1 MIFISNRFYISKEL
15 TAMSD
20 ARLKNDI
27 IIKFFS
33 RFTFHES
40 LLEIKSGISNT
51 FVIGDVEIPQIP
63 KGCEY
68 TLLVNEKG
76 VAIVGKDYSSL
87 MRGYFSMLM
96 KIERE
101 IGKKEL
107 FIDSACENKSYN
119 IKNRMIHLCVF
130 PENSLLEIKK
140 YIRLFAILQY
150 THVIIEFWGMLKYDT
165 LPSLAWENAFTK
177 DDVRGI
183 VSEAKALGLEPIPM
197 FNSLAHASQ
206 SRSMSGKHTILD
218 NDLSLYHLFTPDG
231 WAWDLENED
240 VWALLKKIRYELYE
254 AFDGCEYFHLGFD
267 ESHAHNQNPY
277 LKERLPY
284 YMSRLTK
291 EVQGE
296 GKRPMIW
303 MDMLLPPD
311 AFSNMVGNCH
321 SIKPKDDCVKIINN
335 LAENTVFVDWEY
347 SVKKAPISSVVYF
360 KDFGIDI
367 MGASWFDVENASAHI
382 DTISS
387 HKLFG
392 YMHTTWH
399 TISSDLPNIISIAS
413 KLDASLPIWRN
424 ESNNQLILS
433 ALLRA
438 VTIEKVDYNSCGWI
452 KNQIS

>member
-1 MIFISNRFYISKEL
+1 MDISNRFYINKEV
-15 TAMSD
+15 TAVAD
-20 ARLKNDI
+20 ARFKNDI
-27 IIKFFS
+27 LLKLFN
-33 RFTFHES
+33 RFTYKASE
-40 LLEIKSGISNT
+40 LKIEDGAPNAL
-51 FVIGDVEIPQIP
+51 VIGDIDAPEIPW
-63 KGCEY
+63 GCEY
-68 TLLVNEKG
+68 TILANEKG
-76 VAIVGKDYSSL
+76 VAIAGCDYSSL
-87 MRGYFSMLM
+87 LRGYFSMLM

-101 IGKKEL
+101 MGKKEL
-107 FIDSACENKSYN
+107 FIAPMCESKAYD

-150 THVIIEFWGMLKYDT
+150 THVIIEFWGMIKFDT
-165 LPSLAWENAFTK
+165 LSALAWDNAFTK
-177 DDVRGI
+177 DEVQDI
-183 VSEAKALGLEPIPM
+183 IKEARALGLEPIPM
-197 FNSLAHASQ
+197 FNSLAHASGA
-206 SRSMSGKHTILD
+206 RSMSGKHTVLD

-231 WAWDLENED
+231 WAWDLESED
-240 VWALLKKIRYELYE
+240 VWTLFKKIRHELYE
-254 AFDGCEYFHLGFD
+254 VFDGCEYFHLGFD

-277 LKERLPY
+277 LRNRLAN

-311 AFSNMVGNCH
+311 AFSDMAGNCH
-321 SIKPKDDCVKIINN
+321 SIKPKEECVKIINS
-335 LAENTVFVDWEY
+335 LADNTVLVDWEY

-360 KDFGIDI
+360 KDLGIDI
-367 MGASWFDVENASAHI
+367 MGASWFDIENAVAHI

-399 TISSDLPNIISIAS
+399 TISRDLPNIIPIAE
-413 KLDASLPIWRN
+413 KLGASLPVWKS
-424 ESNNQLILS
+424 ESNKEMILS
-433 ALLRA
+433 TLLRA
-438 VTIEKVDYNSCGWI
+438 VATSDGDYPSCGWV

>member
-1 MIFISNRFYISKEL
+1 MVISNRLYIGKRV
-15 TAMSD
+15 TAVAD
-20 ARLKNDI
+20 ARFKNDI
-27 IIKFFS
+27 LLKLFNRFS
-33 RFTFHES
+33 YQES
-40 LLEIKSGISNT
+40 TLTIQNGIPNT
-51 FVIGDVEIPQIP
+51 FVIGDVKIPIIP
-63 KGCEY
+63 EGCEY
-68 TLLVNEKG
+68 TLVANEKG
-76 VAIVGKDYSSL
+76 VAIVGMDYSSL

-101 IGKKEL
+101 MGKKEL
-107 FIDSACENKSYN
+107 FVDPVCENGAYD

-130 PENSLLEIKK
+130 PENTLLEIKK

-150 THVIIEFWGMLKYDT
+150 THVVIEFWGMLKYDA
-165 LPSLAWENAFTK
+165 LSSLAWSNAFTK
-177 DDVRGI
+177 DEVKEI
-183 VSEAKALGLEPIPM
+183 ISEARALGLEPIPM

-321 SIKPKDDCVKIINN
+321 SIKSRDECVEIINA
-335 LAENTVFVDWEY
+335 LADNTVFVDWEY
-347 SVKKAPISSVVYF
+347 SVKKAPVSSIVYF
-360 KDFGIDI
+360 KDLGIDI

-382 DTISS
+382 DTVRSNN
-387 HKLFG
+387 LFG

-413 KLDASLPIWRN
+413 KLGASLPVWKN
-424 ESNNQLILS
+424 ESNNQMIVS

-438 VTIEKVDYNSCGWI
+438 VSVEGGNYHSFGWI
-452 KNQIS
+452 KTQLS

>member
-15 TAMSD
+15 TAMAD

-40 LLEIKSGISNT
+40 LLEIEDGIPNT
-51 FVIGDVEIPQIP
+51 FVIGDVKIPIIP
-63 KGCEY
+63 EGCEY

-101 IGKKEL
+101 MGKKEL
-107 FIDSACENKSYN
+107 FVDPVCENGVYD

-130 PENSLLEIKK
+130 PENTLLEIKK

-150 THVIIEFWGMLKYDT
+150 THVVIEFWGMLKYDA
-165 LPSLAWENAFTK
+165 LSSLAWSNAFTK
-177 DDVRGI
+177 DEVKEI
-183 VSEAKALGLEPIPM
+183 ISEARALGIEPVPM

-240 VWALLKKIRYELYE
+240 VWTLFKKIRRELYE
-254 AFDGCEYFHLGFD
+254 IFDGCRFFHLGFD

-321 SIKPKDDCVKIINN
+321 SIKSRDECVEIINA

-360 KDFGIDI
+360 KDLGIDI

-382 DTISS
+382 DTVRSNN
-387 HKLFG
+387 LFG

-399 TISSDLPNIISIAS
+399 TISSDLPNIISIAG
-413 KLDASLPIWRN
+413 KLGASLPVWKN
-424 ESNNQLILS
+424 ESNNQMIVS

-438 VTIEKVDYNSCGWI
+438 VSVEGGNYHSFGWV
-452 KNQIS
+452 KTQLP